1 MCTYV
6 GMRSTILAPIT
17 LVLLAAL
24 GGCAPTDEEEPTAAA
39 SDDAL
44 TLASRPMTAAECK
57 AFVAKNPG
65 ESVRFPSGVVANDVF
80 HSCDVNS
87 TALFGTVD
95 LGFAQQLLQGTGRV
109 PIAVVQKGK
118 PPMGLARLY
127 FINYLS
133 TDLGAYNEFILLI
146 DGSEANASADAKTLK
161 WSNPVSALLPA
172 FDPKTR
178 SFMHQLIL
186 QKEATVPIEWG
197 RQFGMDKRPGT
208 VDIQVRES
216 ATSFMVKDETGAP
229 VVRGAVRPNRKLSGL
244 LKTMTKFAG
253 AAFGEFLTPGDIQM
267 KLHPLTLNQPIEAS
281 GLSFSKH
288 PLRPGNVAEFTSN
301 MHWLPS
307 MNEATADNLEL
318 ELDGS
323 STLGK
328 MLKDAH
334 FTPAAFVTADHVSMT
349 VEQP

>member
-1 MCTYV
+1 MCTDV
-6 GMRSTILAPIT
+6 GMRTIALASIA
-17 LVLLAAL
+17 LLAAL
-24 GGCAPTDEEEPTAAA
+24 GGCAPSDDDSTDTSGSE
-39 SDDAL
+39 DAL

-57 AFVAKNPG
+57 AFVAKDPG
-65 ESVRFPSGVVANDVF
+65 ERVALSSGTVVNDVF

-87 TALFGTVD
+87 TAVFGTVD
-95 LGFAQQLLQGTGRV
+95 LGLATQLLQGTGRV
-109 PIAVVQKGK
+109 PITVVQKGK

-133 TDLGAYNEFILLI
+133 TDLGAYNEFILLV
-146 DGSEANASADAKTLK
+146 DGVEANASADAKTLK

-186 QKEATVPIEWG
+186 QKQATLPIAWG
-197 RQFGMDKRPGT
+197 REFGMDKRGGT
-208 VDIQVRES
+208 VDIQVGE
-216 ATSFMVKDETGAP
+216 AVTSFSVKDETGAP
-229 VVRGAVRPNRKLSGL
+229 VVRGTARPNRKLSGL
-244 LKTMTKFAG
+244 MKAMTRFAG
-253 AAFGEFLTPGDIQM
+253 AAFGEFLTPGDIAM
-267 KLHPLTLNQPIEAS
+267 KLHPLTLNQPIEAN

-288 PLRPGNVAEFTSN
+288 PLKPGTVAEFTSN

-307 MNEATADNLEL
+307 MNEASADNLEL
-318 ELDGS
+318 EVDGS
-323 STLGK
+323 SALGK

-349 VEQP
+349 VAQP